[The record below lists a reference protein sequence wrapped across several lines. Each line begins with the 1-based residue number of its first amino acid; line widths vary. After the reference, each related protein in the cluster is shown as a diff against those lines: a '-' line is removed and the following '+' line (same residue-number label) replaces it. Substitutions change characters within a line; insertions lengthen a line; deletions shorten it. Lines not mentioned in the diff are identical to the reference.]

1 MRNIKRFD
9 KEYSIEE
16 YIKIEI
22 LSNRGTQCMAFS
34 EDLRY
39 LCEKANIPVT
49 GKETKEAMYD
59 KLISNGYT
67 PKMLAEEFGVGV
79 SSQVYQQEFNITH
92 KDVKRLEKSGKIRKV
107 GEYRFRAYGKY
118 LYAPLYDAY
127 QFASMTENEM
137 QDMLEKRTVRTKSGS
152 R

>member
-1 MRNIKRFD
+1 MRNIKQFD

-16 YIKIEI
+16 YIKKEL
-22 LSNRGTQCMAFS
+22 LSNRGTQCLAFK
-34 EDLRY
+34 EDLCY
-39 LCEKANIPVT
+39 LCEKSGIPLT
-49 GKETKEAMYD
+49 GKETKEVMYD

-67 PKMLAEEFGVGV
+67 HQMLAEEFGVGV

-92 KDVKRLEKSGKIRKV
+92 KDVKWLEKNGKIRKI

-118 LYAPLYDAY
+118 LYAPLYDVY